1 MRTTWAR
8 RGWWLALV
16 AGLVVCGAPSGW
28 AADRSCTRGDIA
40 DAIDRTGETLR
51 KINADTFPALQAKM
65 RQLKD
70 IKGWSEA
77 DYQEQAAMLLQDART
92 EQLDVQSNDFL
103 ARIDSIGVERVE
115 GAVACQRLDEL
126 EAITTELSV
135 VMRTKASYATG
146 RLEAMIAEAQAE
158 KSRPRQAEAAPPAK
172 TQSAAP
178 ARPSTP
184 QRSETAVTAPAQA
197 PTPGPPQTGWT
208 AKTEAEVAAIA
219 PPLAPP
225 VPPAPSAEEGYSIDE
240 IREASRGFFGQIS
253 TGLASVIEHAFRKSG
268 RPVGY
273 VLGNE
278 GGGAFVAGLR
288 YGKGTLYLRQGGTR
302 EVYWHGPSIGYDVG
316 VAGSKTMFLIYNMK
330 QPDDLFARF
339 TGIDGSAYFVGGVG
353 VTFLTNGS
361 VVMAPIRSGLGLRFG
376 ANIGY
381 VRFTPN
387 QTWNPF

>member
-1 MRTTWAR
+1 
-8 RGWWLALV
+8 LALV
-16 AGLVVCGAPSGW
+16 AGMIAFAAPSGW

-65 RQLKD
+65 RQLKE

-77 DYQEQAAMLLQDART
+77 DYQEQAAMLLQDTRT
-92 EQLDVQSNDFL
+92 EQLDVQSNDLL

-115 GAVACQRLDEL
+115 GVVACQRLDEL

-135 VMRTKASYATG
+135 VMRTKASYASG
-146 RLEAMIAEAQAE
+146 RLEAMIAEAQSE
-158 KSRPRQAEAAPPAK
+158 KARPRQADATPPAK
-172 TQSAAP
+172 AP
-178 ARPSTP
+178 SPPASRP
-184 QRSETAVTAPAQA
+184 
-197 PTPGPPQTGWT
+197 PTPPRPEPPAAAPPQTGW
-208 AKTEAEVAAIA
+208 AARTETEVAAVA
-219 PPLAPP
+219 PPSAAPL
-225 VPPAPSAEEGYSIDE
+225 PPSQPPTAEEGYSIDE
-240 IREASRGFFGQIS
+240 IREASRGFFGQVS

-302 EVYWHGPSIGYDVG
+302 DVYWHGPSIGYDVG
-316 VAGSKTMFLIYNMK
+316 LAGSKTMFLIYNMK

-339 TGIDGSAYFVGGVG
+339 TGVEGSAYFVGGVG
-353 VTFLTNGS
+353 LTFLTNGQ
-361 VVMAPIRSGLGLRFG
+361 VVMAPIRSGLGLRLG

>member
-8 RGWWLALV
+8 RGIWLALV
-16 AGLVVCGAPSGW
+16 AGMVAIAAPSGR

-40 DAIDRTGETLR
+40 DAIDRTGEILR

-65 RQLKD
+65 RQLKE

-77 DYQEQAAMLLQDART
+77 DYQEQAAMLLQDTRT
-92 EQLDVQSNDFL
+92 EQLDVQSNDLL

-146 RLEAMIAEAQAE
+146 RLDAMIAEAQAE
-158 KSRPRQAEAAPPAK
+158 RARPRQADATPPAK
-172 TQSAAP
+172 APSPPAARPPTQPRSEPPSAAP
-178 ARPSTP
+178 S
-184 QRSETAVTAPAQA
+184 PA
-197 PTPGPPQTGWT
+197 PPQTGW
-208 AKTEAEVAAIA
+208 AARTETEVAAVA
-219 PPLAPP
+219 PPPTAPL
-225 VPPAPSAEEGYSIDE
+225 PPSRPPSTEEGYSIDE
-240 IREASRGFFGQIS
+240 IREASRGFFGQVS

-302 EVYWHGPSIGYDVG
+302 DVYWHGPSIGYDVG
-316 VAGSKTMFLIYNMK
+316 LAGSKTMFLIYNMK

-339 TGIDGSAYFVGGVG
+339 TGIEGSAYFVGGVG
-353 VTFLTNGS
+353 LTFLTNGQ
-361 VVMAPIRSGLGLRFG
+361 VVMAPIRSGIGLRFG

>member
-8 RGWWLALV
+8 RGGWLLVV
-16 AGLVVCGAPSGW
+16 AGMIAFAAPSTW

-40 DAIDRTGETLR
+40 DAIDRTGESLR
-51 KINADTFPALQAKM
+51 KINSDTFPALQAKM
-65 RQLKD
+65 RQLRDLKR
-70 IKGWSEA
+70 WSEA

-92 EQLDVQSNDFL
+92 EQLDVQSNDLL

-115 GAVACQRLDEL
+115 GVVACQRLDEL
-126 EAITTELSV
+126 EAITSELSV
-135 VMRTKASYATG
+135 VMRTKASYATA
-146 RLEAMIAEAQAE
+146 RLDAMIAEVQAE
-158 KSRPRQAEAAPPAK
+158 KSRPRQAD
-172 TQSAAP
+172 AAP
-178 ARPSTP
+178 ATK
-184 QRSETAVTAPAQA
+184 APAQVPPRPPGPSQPEASA
-197 PTPGPPQTGWT
+197 PAPVPAPPQTGWT
-208 AKTEAEVAAIA
+208 ARTEAEVAA
-219 PPLAPP
+219 LAPP
-225 VPPAPSAEEGYSIDE
+225 TAPAMPAPPPQTADEGYSIDE

-278 GGGAFVAGLR
+278 GGGAFIAGLR

-353 VTFLTNGS
+353 VTFLTNGR